1 MILMNKSNSI
11 EFEGITYIPKPKSMY
26 VLMGAWNRILAPA
39 SMPATIGF
47 CEYEAR
53 AILDVLPVG
62 ISTSKERL
70 EERAQDLKK
79 HFPASFE
86 GFQILDVG
94 VFE

>member
-1 MILMNKSNSI
+1 MSESNSI
-11 EFEGITYIPKPKSMY
+11 EFEGITYIPKPESMY
-26 VLMGAWNRILAPA
+26 VLVVAWSKILAPA
-39 SMPATIGF
+39 SMPATIEF

-62 ISTSKERL
+62 ISTSKKRL
-70 EERAQDLKK
+70 EERAQDLRK